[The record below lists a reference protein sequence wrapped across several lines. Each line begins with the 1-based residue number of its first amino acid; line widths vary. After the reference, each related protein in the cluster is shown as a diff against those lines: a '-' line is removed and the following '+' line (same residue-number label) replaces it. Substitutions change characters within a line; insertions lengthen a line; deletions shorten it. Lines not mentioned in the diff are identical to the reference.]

1 MDIEKANRILSQL
14 MAQVNN
20 AGIPN
25 LGVCIGESPYEDK
38 GRYCIDYLP
47 DASEAQREQGQAILD
62 NFILQKSETCT
73 PLDFLDRFT
82 PEEIAAINAS
92 SNIFAVVFRT
102 SLLAAQKIELDN
114 PRTASGMNKL
124 VEIGLLSEAR
134 RTEIMNDN
142 GVCK

>member
-1 MDIEKANRILSQL
+1 MDVEKTHRILTQL
-14 MAQVNN
+14 MDLVNN

-25 LGVCIGESPYEDK
+25 QGVCIGEPPYEDK
-38 GRYCIDYLP
+38 TLYRIDYLP
-47 DASEAQREQGQAILD
+47 EATEAQRAQGQTILD

-92 SNIFAVVFRT
+92 SNIYAVVFRT

-114 PRTASGMNKL
+114 PRTESGMNKL
-124 VEIGLLSEAR
+124 VDIGLLSEAR
-134 RTEIMNDN
+134 RNEIMNDN
-142 GVCK
+142 GVCQ